1 MAQDNRS
8 CGVHRSTA
16 CRSTR
21 TNKKTRR
28 SGSFCTTWKQ
38 ELLLGFF
45 GSGVGLVGDV
55 LSGVGGSLGSVS
67 SGVGGSGSSSVG
79 SLVHGF
85 TGSGSSGFGAFD
97 SSVASSDSGVAG
109 SSSGVASSS
118 GGIASSVGSLLGGS
132 GGFSRSVS
140 GFFFLA
146 GRESED
152 AGGQEDEKLGVH
164 DLSKGVV

>member
-1 MAQDNRS
+1 MRYTPFNCVPFDPR
-8 CGVHRSTA
+8 
-16 CRSTR
+16 
-21 TNKKTRR
+21 
-28 SGSFCTTWKQ
+28 KQ
-38 ELLLGFF
+38 KDPPKRVFSHNLEAILLLGFF

-79 SLVHGF
+79 SLFHGF

-97 SSVASSDSGVAG
+97 SGVASSGSGIASSDSGIAG
-109 SSSGVASSS
+109 SS
-118 GGIASSVGSLLGGS
+118 GGISSSSVSLLGGS
-132 GGFSRSVS
+132 GGISSSVS

-152 AGGQEDEKLGVH
+152 AGGQEDVKLGVH
-164 DLSKGVV
+164 DLSEGVV